1 MPYKLSSDRKR
12 AAAAGMKRLRL
23 YRQAVAAGHPKALAA
38 EAARSPMK
46 PANDALAEIERL
58 PSREARQ
65 ARKAEYMVLLAKCQ
79 AIDPDQARA
88 TYLKLRAEVIAELE
102 AFS

>member
-1 MPYKLSSDRKR
+1 MPHKDPVERRK
-12 AAAAGMKRLRL
+12 
-23 YRQAVAAGHPKALAA
+23 AVAAAVRRTRLYEAAVHSGHPKALAA